1 MVFKRKKTKWL
12 MALFL
17 EIILVAAGIQFAREY
32 LQFRQVFQ
40 EDRYVE
46 PNQGVEVE
54 IQKAYPG
61 AHDIEV
67 IHAANGFNKRLC
79 CVQVKFKVGN
89 PANSALY
96 SEKVETLLFLRV
108 DRGWLPVS
116 KSHSSIIQPLL
127 VNLFIAEC
135 DFVS

>member
-1 MVFKRKKTKWL
+1 MVDGIVLGNHTGCGGYPVR
-12 MALFL
+12 AR
-17 EIILVAAGIQFAREY
+17 ISSISAGISRGSV
-32 LQFRQVFQ
+32 R
-40 EDRYVE
+40 RTE
-46 PNQGVEVE
+46 PGVEVE